1 MQNNRRVVITGMGVV
16 SPFGLGINKFKENLF
31 AGKSAA
37 HMITDF
43 DVSELPTR
51 FAASISLQEKEL
63 DSMIENQKSLK
74 TMSRAMKFAIIS
86 AHEAVKASKL
96 QPGKVDPYRLG
107 ISMGA
112 GGLGL
117 WDLDYSKQLSRI
129 IYDSME
135 DTNGEF
141 SFGKIWK
148 NVLERVH
155 PLTPLKALP
164 NMAAANIAINYNARG
179 HCQTITTAC
188 TSGTQAIGEAY
199 RLIKHDIADVMI
211 AGASD
216 SMINPNG
223 LVAFSTLGVMSK
235 NNNEYSNAIRPFDKR
250 RDGFMIGEG
259 GAMFVLEEQDHCLQR
274 GAEPLAE
281 VIGYSSINDAF
292 RLTDE
297 PPQAWGS
304 IKAMR
309 LAMEDALINPEQI
322 DYINAHGTGT
332 VMNDKTETVAIKSV
346 FGKFAYEIPISST
359 KSMIGHLVAAAGA
372 VELTASVLAL
382 CHQRIPPTIN
392 YQEYDPE
399 CDLDYVP
406 NISREKKLEVVL
418 SNSFGFGGQN
428 ACLVIRK
435 VNKQK
440 SLPNERSS

>member
-1 MQNNRRVVITGMGVV
+1 MKNDRPVVITGMGAV
-16 SPFGLGINKFKENLF
+16 SPFGVGIDKFKENLF

-37 HMITDF
+37 QMITAF
-43 DVSELPTR
+43 DVLELPTR
-51 FAASISLQEKEL
+51 FAASVPLQEKEL
-63 DSMIENQKSLK
+63 DSIVENQKSLK
-74 TMSRAMKFAIIS
+74 TMSRAIKFAVI
-86 AHEAVKASKL
+86 AAQEAVNASGL
-96 QPGKVDPYRLG
+96 QPNKIDPYRFG
-107 ISMGA
+107 ISIGT

-129 IYDSME
+129 IYDSI
-135 DTNGEF
+135 DDKSGEF
-141 SFGKIWK
+141 SFGKVWK

-188 TSGTQAIGEAY
+188 TSGTQAVGEAY
-199 RLIKHDIADVMI
+199 RLIKYGITDAMI
-211 AGASD
+211 TGASD
-216 SMINPNG
+216 SMVNPNG
-223 LVAFSTLGVMSK
+223 LVAFSTLGVMSR

-259 GAMFVLEEQDHCLQR
+259 GAMFVLEGLDHCLER

-281 VIGYSSINDAF
+281 VIGYASVNDAF

-297 PPQAWGS
+297 PPEAWGS
-304 IKAMR
+304 IKAMK
-309 LAMEDALINPEQI
+309 LALEDASTNPEQV

-332 VMNDKTETVAIKSV
+332 VMNDKTETLAIKSV
-346 FGKFAYEIPISST
+346 FDKFAHEIPISST

-372 VELTASVLAL
+372 VELTACVLSL
-382 CHQRIPPTIN
+382 SHQEIPPTIN
-392 YQEYDPE
+392 YEEYDPE

-428 ACLVIRK
+428 ACLVIRNVK
-435 VNKQK
+435 A
-440 SLPNERSS
+440 